1 MAKGRLWF
9 SFVIKSGAM
18 IVLIESSAEFP
29 SVALCNVQGD
39 VLWDEVGTDKQS
51 HAEKLPM
58 MVQRAVEFVQEQGAS
73 IVAIA
78 FQEGPGS
85 YTGLRIG
92 VSLAKGLCYGLS
104 VPLISISGF
113 ECLGKKALEKYA
125 DCTEA
130 WVMMDAR
137 RDEVYALRC
146 NLVGAMGAV
155 SAQILPSE
163 AVVGYGSHTVFVG
176 NANEKVKRLLQADDP
191 MFWDESPRASHM
203 AVAAAEKYGHGA
215 FVDLAYYEPFYLK
228 DFVAGVSK
236 KFSI

>member
-1 MAKGRLWF
+1 
-9 SFVIKSGAM
+9 M

-29 SVALCNVQGD
+29 SVALCNLQGE
-39 VLWDEVGTDKQS
+39 VVWDEVGTERQS

-58 MVQRAVEFVQEQGAS
+58 MVQRAMDFASSQGFSVFA
-73 IVAIA
+73 VA

-104 VPLISISGF
+104 VPLLSISGF
-113 ECLGKKALEKYA
+113 VCLGEEALQRHPN
-125 DCTEA
+125 CTEA

-137 RDEVYALRC
+137 RDEVYALRIDGGG
-146 NLVGAMGAV
+146 LFGSVKAE
-155 SAQILPSE
+155 ILPSAGVE
-163 AVVGYGSHTVFVG
+163 GYGEHTVFVG
-176 NANEKVKRLLQADDP
+176 NANEKVKQLLQANDSV
-191 MFWDESPRASHM
+191 FWDESPRASHM
-203 AVAAAEKYGHGA
+203 AGAAARMFGDGD

>member
-1 MAKGRLWF
+1 
-9 SFVIKSGAM
+9 M

-29 SVALCNVQGD
+29 SVSLCDERGLL
-39 VLWDEVGTDKQS
+39 LWDEVGTERQS

-58 MVQRAVEFVQEQGAS
+58 MVQRAIDFARSAGRQVTGV
-73 IVAIA
+73 A

-104 VPLISISGF
+104 VPLISVSGF
-113 ECLGKKALEKYA
+113 VCLAMAALENHPS
-125 DCTEA
+125 CTEA

-137 RDEVYALRC
+137 RDEVYALRAIRG
-146 NLVGAMGAV
+146 VGAMGGVTAE
-155 SAQILPSE
+155 ILPSE
-163 AVVGYGSHTVFVG
+163 RVVGYGPHTVFVG
-176 NANEKVKRLLQADDP
+176 NANEKVQRLLAAEDAV
-191 MFWDESPRASHM
+191 FWDESPRASHM
-203 AVAAAEKYGHGA
+203 ARMAADCFQRGE

-236 KFSI
+236 KFSL